1 MQPRRIAR
9 ELALLSI
16 SQLPN
21 NPEKLDQQS
30 LQDILLA
37 AVRALLSEVR
47 ESLEAAT
54 SELQRSNECM
64 GWKTLQAG
72 DIERSAEA
80 VREAMTLTQSA
91 INRLGATVELPEM
104 VQMSEQFQVQD
115 YALVLIGAVARHRE
129 EIDHH
134 ITESLV
140 NWQLERLAQIDRDI
154 LRLAVAEML
163 YLETPNRVVINEA
176 VELAKRYSDDDSYR
190 FINGVLRRAS
200 DRLKTVTPRN

>member
-21 NPEKLDQQS
+21 NPEKLDQQA

-54 SELQRSNECM
+54 SELQRGNECM

-72 DIERSAEA
+72 DIERSAAA
-80 VREAMTLTQSA
+80 VREAMALTQAA

-115 YALVLIGAVARHRE
+115 YALALIGSVARRRE
-129 EIDHH
+129 EIDQH

-140 NWQLERLAQIDRDI
+140 NWQLDRLAQIDRDI

-163 YLETPNRVVINEA
+163 YLETPNRVAINEA

-200 DRLKTVTPRN
+200 DRLKTATPRN